1 MLINF
6 SNHPYSLWSEKQKCA
21 AAVYGEC
28 IDIPFPVVAPQV
40 SESEIDSLAET
51 YLRKILE
58 TGNTEDFITV
68 HIMGEFTLTYS
79 LIQKLKAGNIVCIA
93 SCAQR
98 NVTETPDG
106 VKHVVFDFV
115 RFRKF

>member
-6 SNHPYSLWSEKQKCA
+6 SNHPYSLWSDNQKEA

-28 IDIPFPVVAPQV
+28 IDMPFPAVEPHL
-40 SESEIDSLAET
+40 SEAEIDSLAET
-51 YLRKILE
+51 YLKRILE
-58 TGNTEDFITV
+58 VCNSEGSPIV

-79 LIQKLKAGNIVCIA
+79 LIRKLKAKNIVCIA

-98 NVTETPDG
+98 NVTESSNG
-106 VKHVVFDFV
+106 VKHVIFDFV